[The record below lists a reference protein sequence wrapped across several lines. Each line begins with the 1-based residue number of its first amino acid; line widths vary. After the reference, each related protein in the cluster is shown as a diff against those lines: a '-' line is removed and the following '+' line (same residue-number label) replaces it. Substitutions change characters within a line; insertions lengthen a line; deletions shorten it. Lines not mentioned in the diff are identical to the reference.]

1 MPWSIRPIRPTPE
14 RALLAML
21 AMVACGGGSPPPRVM
36 PTAMSQVTTTME
48 ALEADSVA
56 SAFIERLVRSENELS
71 EPDSLFATDAL
82 VIADGE
88 PRGSVPRLAGVG
100 LGGILQLVTTRVSTS
115 GAFVWGVMEYRWLPS
130 FETDVLRVGVAT
142 LIIAKLPDGSW
153 RIVHLH
159 SSSPRPA
166 DSGSAPDDSTSDPGG
181 NPGISGTGGP

>member
-1 MPWSIRPIRPTPE
+1 MPWSIRSIRPTPE
-14 RALLAML
+14 RTVLVLLAL
-21 AMVACGGGSPPPRVM
+21 TACGGGSPPPQVM
-36 PTAMSQVTTTME
+36 PTTAPQVTTTMA

-56 SAFIERLVRSENELS
+56 NTFISRLVQSENDLT
-71 EPDSLFATDAL
+71 EPDSLFADDAL

-100 LGGILQLVTTRVSTS
+100 LGGILQLVTTRVASR

-130 FETDVLRVGVAT
+130 FASDVLRVGVAT
-142 LIIAKLPDGSW
+142 LIIAKLPDGTW

-166 DSGSAPDDSTSDPGG
+166 SPAAEPNDTTSDPGG
-181 NPGISGTGGP
+181 APGITGPGGP

>member
-1 MPWSIRPIRPTPE
+1 MPWNTRTIQPTAE
-14 RALLAML
+14 RAVLALLAL
-21 AMVACGGGSPPPRVM
+21 AACGGGSAPPQVM
-36 PTAMSQVTTTME
+36 PTAMPQVTTTME

-56 SAFIERLVRSENELS
+56 NTFISRLIQSENDLV
-71 EPDSLFATDAL
+71 EPDSLFASDAL

-100 LGGILQLVTTRVSTS
+100 LGGTLQLVTTRVASR

-130 FETDVLRVGVAT
+130 FESDVLRVGVAT

-166 DSGSAPDDSTSDPGG
+166 SPAAEPSDTTGDPGG
-181 NPGISGTGGP
+181 PPGITGPGGP